1 MFKKL
6 LKEVMDSCQQKNPT
20 VFGSNYNR
28 ILGHMHE
35 IHLLLETM
43 QNPTEKIREFK
54 QDVSVLRPE
63 YPPEFERMNFGDEAI
78 AFGINLGF
86 MQVREW
92 LTDKEFIKRIVLD
105 QLLPT

>member
-1 MFKKL
+1 
-6 LKEVMDSCQQKNPT
+6 
-20 VFGSNYNR
+20 
-28 ILGHMHE
+28 
-35 IHLLLETM
+35 
-43 QNPTEKIREFK
+43 
-54 QDVSVLRPE
+54 
-63 YPPEFERMNFGDEAI
+63 MNFGDEAI